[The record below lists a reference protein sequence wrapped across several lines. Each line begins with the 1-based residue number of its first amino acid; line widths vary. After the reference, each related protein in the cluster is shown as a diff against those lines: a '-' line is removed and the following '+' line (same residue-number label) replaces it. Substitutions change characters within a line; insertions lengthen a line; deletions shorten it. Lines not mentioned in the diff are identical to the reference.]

1 MLGGGRSGARGVR
14 VFVYLG
20 AYSKLCLCVYACA
33 KTPLVS
39 RPPSYPPSYSIG
51 EDNLYDLRTAP
62 RKKTLTRAEKVAA
75 EALRQHGLDWDKEK
89 AVEALEKLTRRYK
102 DGAAKHRETVRLA
115 GGIPV
120 RIDSFVVRVLW

>member
-1 MLGGGRSGARGVR
+1 MLS
-14 VFVYLG
+14 L
-20 AYSKLCLCVYACA
+20 
-33 KTPLVS
+33 PS
-39 RPPSYPPSYSIG
+39 RPPFHPLFSPPLLPPSCPPRYAVG

-62 RKKTLTRAEKVAA
+62 RKELTRAEKVAA

-89 AVEALEKLTRRYK
+89 AVEALERLTRRYA

-120 RIDSFVVRVLW
+120 RIDLLVVRVLW